1 MNNNVQLKKI
11 ILVSAMDDS
20 QPEAIARKKA
30 ELLQQP
36 EEKKT
41 HTQEEPEITREQL
54 ALGKRLL
61 NWRTLVPLLIVIVA
75 FVYFAQKQHIDP
87 QQIRI
92 EISHANML
100 FFIAAFVI
108 FYLSFPLRGWR
119 WRILLQNVGF
129 TQANGVHLPNFW
141 KLVEIIY
148 ISFFTNTIV
157 PAKLGDL
164 YRAYLLRQ
172 NIGVSTTRSFGTVL
186 AERLLDLIVLL
197 LLFIPAVIVSLHEN
211 LPWQL
216 RLGLE
221 VTLAAVVVGIIGL
234 FVLRQ
239 VREPIAKLVPQRF
252 RHHYY
257 HFQEGTL
264 GSFRR
269 IPTLTGLT
277 IGVWLCE
284 ALRFL
289 FIVMAL
295 KLIPGDPVH
304 ILAAAITIGLGAA
317 LLIGIPAT
325 GGGVGLVETGM
336 LAMITLFSHGPSL
349 AAAAILLD
357 RTLSLFSIMV
367 IGFVVFIL
375 AFGRQ
380 AAKQPE
386 QSAILSLRGPAE
398 LKYPEERDK
407 LGG

>member
-61 NWRTLVPLLIVIVA
+61 NWHTLVPLLIVIVA

-87 QQIRI
+87 QQIGI

-100 FFIAAFVI
+100 FFLAAFGI

-148 ISFFTNTIV
+148 ISFFANSVV

-172 NIGVSTTRSFGTVL
+172 EIGVSTTRSFGTVI
-186 AERLLDLIVLL
+186 AERLLDLIVVLL
-197 LLFIPAVIVSLHEN
+197 MFIPAIIISLHDHMPMEIRVSLEI
-211 LPWQL
+211 LL
-216 RLGLE
+216 
-221 VTLAAVVVGIIGL
+221 AVVITGIAGL
-234 FVLRQ
+234 FVLRLA
-239 VREPIAKLVPQRF
+239 REPIAKLVPRRF
-252 RHHYY
+252 RVYYY

-269 IPTLTGLT
+269 LPVLTGLT
-277 IGVWLCE
+277 IGVWSC
-284 ALRFL
+284 
-289 FIVMAL
+289 
-295 KLIPGDPVH
+295 
-304 ILAAAITIGLGAA
+304 
-317 LLIGIPAT
+317 
-325 GGGVGLVETGM
+325 
-336 LAMITLFSHGPSL
+336 
-349 AAAAILLD
+349 
-357 RTLSLFSIMV
+357 
-367 IGFVVFIL
+367 
-375 AFGRQ
+375 
-380 AAKQPE
+380 
-386 QSAILSLRGPAE
+386 
-398 LKYPEERDK
+398 
-407 LGG
+407 